1 MMKPTAISR
10 VMQCGIGVFNAAD
23 VCLKGLSLPVIGSKA
38 NLCIMSGTWT
48 SITPCNFLHIC

>member
-1 MMKPTAISR
+1 MKPTAISR